1 MIIILYFMQKVLI
14 KLIILLAGMMPCISV
29 FGQDEEIN
37 YHKYKKEIGID
48 FQSILSG
55 GGSLGTALILK
66 IRKPDKGLISVN
78 EKTAY
83 RFRLI
88 LNGDIPIEQVNYDL
102 YPGNPLFFVNN
113 EYNAFNG
120 GFSVGLERQINRK
133 RLQYSYGL
141 DLGYLYS
148 DRQYVNYRRISSI
161 QSGKTEDIRNVETYK
176 IHTPSLTPFFGFKY
190 FILPEISVSVESG
203 LSFYYNLINS
213 QVTEQILPDQEV
225 ETILMSKGN
234 EVGFDFDYLRALNL
248 SYYF

>member
-1 MIIILYFMQKVLI
+1 MQKDLM
-14 KLIILLAGMMPCISV
+14 KTAILLSCMIPVISV
-29 FGQDEEIN
+29 FGQKAEIN
-37 YHKYKKEIGID
+37 YAQYKKEIGID

-88 LNGDIPIEQVNYDL
+88 LNGDIPIEQVYYNQYS
-102 YPGNPLFFVNN
+102 GSQIFFINN
-113 EYNAFNG
+113 EYNVFNA

-148 DRQYVNYRRISSI
+148 DRQYVNYYRISSI

-176 IHTPSLTPFFGFKY
+176 IHTPSLTPFLDSS
-190 FILPEISVSVESG
+190 I
-203 LSFYYNLINS
+203 LSFPKS
-213 QVTEQILPDQEV
+213 VCP
-225 ETILMSKGN
+225 
-234 EVGFDFDYLRALNL
+234 
-248 SYYF
+248 